1 MNTTILLIN
10 DDTRIRQTFARTLK
24 LAGYTVF
31 SAEDGEEGLALYH
44 QENPDIILLDLR
56 MPGMD
61 GIEVLQAMRQHDP
74 EANVILATGHGDKDA
89 VVAALR
95 AGASDFLGKPIDQ
108 VTLESALRRAEERI
122 HLKRELRA
130 SQEKLRQHNLH
141 LEERVKARTVELE
154 QEIEE
159 RKEVEKALRESEK
172 RYKEAERISHLG
184 SWKTNLATG
193 KGVWSDEFYRI
204 CGYEPG
210 SVEASS
216 ETGFK
221 IIHPDDRERAA
232 QQVTAAVETGTPYD
246 IEKRIVHPDGTVR
259 WVRSIGEVNCNDQ
272 GEPVELVGS
281 FLDITE
287 QKQAEIALQK
297 RERDFSTLVENAAD
311 MIVRFDT
318 DLRHIFCNTAVERQ
332 LGAPKSAFLG
342 KTPLETGMQPEQAR
356 VITKSLGQVLETGE
370 DLVVEQS
377 FSTPEGLKY
386 FQTHI
391 VPERDEEGGEI
402 ESLLAITRDISD
414 HKQMER
420 ELKEANARAR
430 DILESVTDAFFALD
444 DELTVTYFNR
454 AAERLLGR
462 DSDEILG
469 QPLFDAFPE
478 ARGSI
483 FEEKYRHAVR
493 EKEML
498 SFETYF
504 DAPAYENW
512 YTVNVYPREN
522 GISVYFQ
529 VITERKQIERQLRF
543 QAQLLDAVGQA
554 VIATDLSGEIIYW
567 NRAAE
572 KVYGW
577 TKDEALG
584 RNILDVTPA
593 QEFAE
598 QAKAIMASLQKGE
611 EWSGKFIVQRR
622 DGSSFHA
629 IVTDFPLYDEQGNL
643 IGVVGITTD
652 ISDLRP

>member
-1 MNTTILLIN
+1 MNTTILLI
-10 DDTRIRQTFARTLK
+10 DDDERILHTFARTLK

-31 SAEDGEEGLALYH
+31 TAENGEEGMALYH
-44 QENPDIILLDLR
+44 QEAPDIILLDLR
-56 MPGMD
+56 MPGMN
-61 GIEVLQAMRQHDP
+61 GLEILQAIRAHDP
-74 EANVILATGHGDKDA
+74 EANVVLATGHGDKDA
-89 VVAALR
+89 VIEALR
-95 AGASDFLGKPIDQ
+95 AGASDFLSKPIDQ

-122 HLKRELRA
+122 HLKRQLRA
-130 SQEKLRQHNLH
+130 SQEELRHHNLR
-141 LEERVKARTVELE
+141 LEEKVRARTQELE

-172 RYKEAERISHLG
+172 RYKEAERVSHFG

-210 SVEASS
+210 SIEATS
-216 ETGFK
+216 EMGFK

-246 IEKRIVHPDGTVR
+246 IEKRIVRPNGTVR
-259 WVRSIGEVNCNDQ
+259 WVRSIGKINYNDQ

-287 QKQAEIALQK
+287 QKLAEMALQK
-297 RERDFSTLVENAAD
+297 RERDFSTLIENAAD

-318 DLRHIFCNTAVERQ
+318 DLRYTFCNTAVERQ
-332 LGAPKSAFLG
+332 LGVPRSAFLG
-342 KTPLETGMQPEQAR
+342 KLPSETQMLPEQAAIVMNALR
-356 VITKSLGQVLETGE
+356 QVLETGE
-370 DLVVEQS
+370 DLKVEQS
-377 FSTPEGLKY
+377 IPTPHGLRS

-391 VPERDEEGGEI
+391 VPEHDEEGQI

-414 HKQMER
+414 HKQLEI
-420 ELKEANARAR
+420 ELKEANARVR

-444 DELTVTYFNR
+444 DELTVTYFNQ

-462 DSDEILG
+462 DRDEILG

-483 FEEKYRHAVR
+483 FEETYRHALR
-493 EKEML
+493 EKKSL

-529 VITERKQIERQLRF
+529 VITERKQIERQFRF

-572 KVYGW
+572 RVYGW

-584 RNILDVTPA
+584 RNVLDVTPI
-593 QEFAE
+593 QEFIE
-598 QAKAIMASLQKGE
+598 QAEEIMASLRKGE
-611 EWSGKFIVQRR
+611 EWSGEFIVQRR